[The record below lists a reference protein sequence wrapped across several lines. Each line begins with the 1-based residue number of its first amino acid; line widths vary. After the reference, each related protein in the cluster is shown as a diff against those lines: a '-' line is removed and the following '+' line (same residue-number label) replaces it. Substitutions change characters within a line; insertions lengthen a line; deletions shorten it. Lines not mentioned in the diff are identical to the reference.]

1 MSPSV
6 KAMEELKSSVK
17 KSMKNCWTTF
27 LVNVEANLA
36 LSGKDIGNNVNLT
49 LAQESD
55 IQTDILPLTSPPRP
69 LARHDVNNFKTMSTN
84 TSICEHCSKPTT
96 EKYVT
101 EFCET
106 VKDANMTDR
115 CCWNSTALIGVKDS
129 RTKMQNCSKPNPAC
143 FKYFF
148 YTIISISLCCICKYN
163 LVKNNLMHGR
173 ITAFFKKRD
182 GQSDIWVRKFGET
195 RFAIFFEIINALLNF
210 LQKNLAFSLAILFIL
225 VLTNVM
231 GPVQL
236 RSNDWIPHNNAKAG
250 VQTSFN

>member
-115 CCWNSTALIGVKDS
+115 CCWNSTALIGLDLTDCNIES
-129 RTKMQNCSKPNPAC
+129 LDNLLTN
-143 FKYFF
+143 
-148 YTIISISLCCICKYN
+148 YTSLIVLDLKE
-163 LVKNNLMHGR
+163 NNL
-173 ITAFFKKRD
+173 K
-182 GQSDIWVRKFGET
+182 
-195 RFAIFFEIINALLNF
+195 NF
-210 LQKNLAFSLAILFIL
+210 SEEYF
-225 VLTNVM
+225 VGLTNLTELYL
-231 GPVQL
+231 PPD
-236 RSNDWIPHNNAKAG
+236 SNCPGGEAAWN
-250 VQTSFN
+250 SY